1 MATPLPVL
9 PFSPGSAAVLPEA
22 LQPRKPSW
30 LKVKAPGGATFV
42 SVRDLL
48 KKQGLHTVC
57 EEAQCPNIGE
67 CWDHRA
73 ATFMI
78 LGDVCTRN
86 CAYCAVAH
94 GTPVGLDTD
103 EPRRLAEAVA
113 AMQMRHIV
121 VTSVDRDDLPN
132 GGAEQFAG
140 VVKETR
146 RRSPGTSVELLIPDF
161 KGSETALRIVAES
174 KPDILNHN
182 LETVPRLYRIAR
194 PGGRY
199 ERALELIGRI
209 KTFGLLSKS
218 GIMVGLGEQWDELLG
233 AIRDLRAVRCDILTL
248 GQYLRPSATH
258 LPVAKFY
265 SPDEFGELKD
275 YAQSLGFRHVEAG
288 PLVRSSYH
296 AWEQAER
303 AGATVETA

>member
-22 LQPRKPSW
+22 LQPRKPSR

-57 EEAQCPNIGE
+57 EEAHCPNIGE

-121 VTSVDRDDLPN
+121 
-132 GGAEQFAG
+132 
-140 VVKETR
+140 
-146 RRSPGTSVELLIPDF
+146 
-161 KGSETALRIVAES
+161 
-174 KPDILNHN
+174 
-182 LETVPRLYRIAR
+182 
-194 PGGRY
+194 
-199 ERALELIGRI
+199 
-209 KTFGLLSKS
+209 
-218 GIMVGLGEQWDELLG
+218 
-233 AIRDLRAVRCDILTL
+233 
-248 GQYLRPSATH
+248 
-258 LPVAKFY
+258 
-265 SPDEFGELKD
+265 
-275 YAQSLGFRHVEAG
+275 
-288 PLVRSSYH
+288 
-296 AWEQAER
+296 
-303 AGATVETA
+303 